1 MFDADVAVVFCG
13 MAVAVVTAVV
23 AAAAVDAAITAE
35 IDDEEFGCGGA
46 AADMAVNG
54 GGCDK

>member
-1 MFDADVAVVFCG
+1 